1 VDEYLTDKEQVERIR
16 LWWRDNGWF
25 LIGGIAL
32 GALGLFGY
40 QQFNA
45 YQDRR
50 GEEAAAL
57 YQALKEATEQQNAVE
72 ATATL
77 ARLRSEYSSS
87 AYTPQAGLLVASTL
101 LVAAPER
108 AAEELRTVMDETVDS
123 DPELSMIARLRLAR
137 VLAYREQYD
146 EALKLLSVSE
156 PGKFAGRVNEVK
168 GDLQA
173 AQGHVEEARAAY
185 LAAMVANGSELLD
198 RNFLQM
204 KLNDLPGGD
213 DSSDATAPPS
223 AGATVPEASPTTEG
237 ESPAAGSPNA
247 AAAPAAGE
255 GA

>member
-1 VDEYLTDKEQVERIR
+1 VDDYITDKEQVERIR
-16 LWWRDNGWF
+16 LWWRENGWF

-32 GALGLFGY
+32 GALGILGY

-57 YQALKEATEQQNAVE
+57 YETLKEATEQQNAVE

-77 ARLRSEYSSS
+77 ARLRSEYPSS

-108 AAEELRTVMDETVDS
+108 AVEELRKVMEETVDS
-123 DPELSMIARLRLAR
+123 DSELSMIARLRLAR

-146 EALKLLSVSE
+146 EALKLLSVPE
-156 PGKFAGRVNEVK
+156 PGKFAGRMNEVK
-168 GDLQA
+168 GDVQA

-185 LAAMVANGSELLD
+185 LAAMVADGSELLD

-213 DSSDATAPPS
+213 AASDAAASPPSPATTPPGTAP
-223 AGATVPEASPTTEG
+223 ATESVP
-237 ESPAAGSPNA
+237 
-247 AAAPAAGE
+247 PAAGE

>member
-1 VDEYLTDKEQVERIR
+1 VDDYLTDKEQVERIR
-16 LWWRDNGWF
+16 LWWRENGWF

-40 QQFNA
+40 QQYGA

-50 GEEAAAL
+50 AEEAAAL
-57 YQALKEATEQQNAVE
+57 YQTLKQATEQQNAVE

-77 ARLRSEYSSS
+77 ARLRSEYPSS

-108 AAEELRTVMDETVDS
+108 AAEELRQVMDETAKS

-146 EALKLLSVSE
+146 EALQLLSVSE
-156 PGKFAGRVNEVK
+156 PGKFAGRVSEIK
-168 GDLQA
+168 GDIQA

-185 LAAMVANGSELLD
+185 LAAMVADGSELLD
-198 RNFLQM
+198 RNFVQM
-204 KLNDLPGGD
+204 KLNDLPGGVEA
-213 DSSDATAPPS
+213 SGAGAPP
-223 AGATVPEASPTTEG
+223 AGAAAPESSPPNDAAAPAAASP
-237 ESPAAGSPNA
+237 SASAS
-247 AAAPAAGE
+247 PAAGE

>member
-1 VDEYLTDKEQVERIR
+1 MDDYVTDKEQVERIR

-40 QQFNA
+40 QQYNA

-57 YQALKEATEQQNAVE
+57 YLTLKAATEQQNAVE

-77 ARLRSEYSSS
+77 ARLRDEYPSS
-87 AYTPQAGLLVASTL
+87 AYTPQAGLLVASSL

-108 AAEELRTVMDETVDS
+108 AVEELRKVMEETSDS

-137 VLAYREQYD
+137 ALAYREQYD
-146 EALKLLSVSE
+146 EALTVLSVPE
-156 PGKFAGRVNEVK
+156 PGKFAGRINEVK
-168 GDLQA
+168 GDIQA

-185 LAAMVANGSELLD
+185 LAAMVADGSELLD

-204 KLNDLPGGD
+204 KLNDLPGGG
-213 DSSDATAPPS
+213 SSSETAAPPS
-223 AGATVPEASPTTEG
+223 TGAAPEAA
-237 ESPAAGSPNA
+237 PADG

>member
-1 VDEYLTDKEQVERIR
+1 VDDYITDKEQVDRIR
-16 LWWRDNGWF
+16 LWWRENGWF

-40 QQFNA
+40 QQYNA

-57 YQALKEATEQQNAVE
+57 YQSLKQATEQQNAVE

-77 ARLRSEYSSS
+77 ARLRSEYASS

-108 AAEELRTVMDETVDS
+108 AAEELRAVMDETAKS
-123 DPELSMIARLRLAR
+123 DPELAMIARLRLAR

-156 PGKFAGRVNEVK
+156 PGKFAGRVNEIK
-168 GDLQA
+168 GDIQA
-173 AQGHVEEARAAY
+173 AQGHAEEARAAY
-185 LAAMVANGSELLD
+185 LAAMVADGSELLD

-204 KLNDLPGGD
+204 KLNDLPGSTD
-213 DSSDATAPPS
+213 TSDAAPPPAS
-223 AGATVPEASPTTEG
+223 AAPESAPANEAA
-237 ESPAAGSPNA
+237 PAAASPNA
-247 AAAPAAGE
+247 AASPAAGE